1 MNELDLEIQRYRNL
15 LDHLTRVHTKRHDLD
30 NNNMLL
36 QIGVPFMMYPKDH
49 KDVKGKQELI
59 EFLDIICNMYGIKV
73 GFTYATIQKSKQNN
87 DENYE
92 IPDRQSPSPIFTLE
106 L

>member
-1 MNELDLEIQRYRNL
+1 MNDLDLQIQRYHNL
-15 LDHLTRVHTKRHDLD
+15 LDYLTRVHTNRHDLD

-36 QIGVPFMMYPKDH
+36 QIGLPFMMYP

-59 EFLDIICNMYGIKV
+59 RLLEIICNMYGIKV

-87 DENYE
+87 DENDE
-92 IPDRQSPSPIFTLE
+92 IPNRQSPSPIFTLE